1 MWMMHDGWSFGDG
14 GGVSGVSAYVSGD
27 YRSSLLRCTTLVTKD
42 RRPIAPLPANTG
54 DRLGLRR
61 ASHHERT
68 TSAIEHLFC
77 PLVLS
82 PVLSRQKV
90 RSPFS
95 RRRVGVTGT
104 RPPFLRE
111 TPEKARS
118 QRRPR
123 ACSVGPTKRR
133 RKRTHTHTHPPPE
146 NIVKKGHLC
155 IMHVTNLLV

>member
-1 MWMMHDGWSFGDG
+1 MMQDGWSFGDG

-27 YRSSLLRCTTLVTKD
+27 YRSSLLRCTTLVTKY
-42 RRPIAPLPANTG
+42 RRPIAPLPANTE

-104 RPPFLRE
+104 RPPSIRE

-118 QRRPR
+118 QRRQERVQSAAPKDEGN
-123 ACSVGPTKRR
+123 A
-133 RKRTHTHTHPPPE
+133 RTRTRTPPPE
-146 NIVKKGHLC
+146 IS
-155 IMHVTNLLV
+155 